1 MPQGIQ
7 IFDEQGNIVLDTS
20 THTTCIF
27 GKVVIDKEGDYSFT
41 DSRFSWGTPFY
52 MSDKVET
59 LYTVNGR
66 YNASTQTYHIQVAS
80 NIDKSKPIGTFTLYY
95 GVF

>member
-52 MSDKVET
+52 
-59 LYTVNGR
+59 L
-66 YNASTQTYHIQVAS
+66 
-80 NIDKSKPIGTFTLYY
+80 IDKIHAYYHVKGYYESSKKTL
-95 GVF
+95 VVV